1 MGEGTITESST
12 TEQKIH
18 VKLVVSGFQSGG
30 VSGNSHWHRYSPRK
44 GRVIGVLPWVL
55 EGGKEE
61 GDRMNICVRGGLI
74 NINLIRREMK
84 IINWRV
90 NEECEKYLC
99 GEYRSMDWCLG

>member
-18 VKLVVSGFQSGG
+18 VKLVASGFQSGG

-55 EGGKEE
+55 EGGKE
-61 GDRMNICVRGGLI
+61 GDRIEYMCKRGI
-74 NINLIRREMK
+74 NKYKFDKER
-84 IINWRV
+84 
-90 NEECEKYLC
+90 NEDYKLESE
-99 GEYRSMDWCLG
+99 